1 MNCTFKKIIIHQNP
15 VFSFVFNFQFM
26 TKLLLFFIG
35 SLMIFEPSFSQI
47 VLKEPLSDRQ
57 TYYKIDAQLD
67 IGSKIVNGE
76 MESYWVNKSND
87 NVPDIQLHLYLN
99 AFRNSNSTFNREA
112 LRDRNLKKPESEYGW
127 INIITMTDR
136 NGTDLIPRMKYI
148 SPDDGNA
155 DDMTVLK
162 VDLPSPAK
170 PGDTVFLNINFKS
183 SLPSRIIRTGYTED
197 YFFVAQ
203 WFPKFGVYEKAGMR
217 YATTGAWNC
226 HQFHRNSEFYSNH
239 SVYDVLI
246 TLPKNYV
253 VGSGG
258 LLISEKENGDGN
270 KTLKYRAEDIVDFAW
285 TAWPGYFVATDKW
298 KHVTITLLLPFER
311 KDQINRQFTAVKNA
325 LEYLTEN
332 VGPYPWPYL
341 TFVDPP
347 LKGAGSGG
355 MEYTTL
361 FTSDSF
367 TGLPGFLHI
376 PEMVT
381 IHEFGH
387 AYFMGILASNEFEE
401 PWLDEGVNSFWE
413 NRIVDHYYGKN
424 SGLIDHPLLKVSD
437 KSFSRFSYVTSPSR
451 QAASNSEYSWNYP
464 HGTYSMMSYSKT
476 AVILHTLMGVIGEE
490 TMNKIFQEYYRR
502 WAFKLPSGR
511 DFINVVNEVVTKTYG
526 NRFGPDMNWFFDETL
541 YGTGICDYKV
551 LNFFNYK
558 LRTNNEKSDTAD
570 SLDTETAGRDSIY
583 KSVVELERLGDIML
597 PVEVLVHFN
606 NGEEATESW
615 DGKSRVKDFSYT
627 GTRMIDWV
635 KIDPEYKIALDVNY
649 INNSMTST
657 PDRVPVRSF
666 TDKLISFMQFFIS
679 AITL

>member
-1 MNCTFKKIIIHQNP
+1 
-15 VFSFVFNFQFM
+15 M
-26 TKLLLFFIG
+26 TKSTLFIIG
-35 SLMIFEPSFSQI
+35 SLMISGSSFSQI
-47 VLKEPLSDRQ
+47 VLKEPLSSRQ

-67 IGSKIVNGE
+67 ISSKTVNGE
-76 MESYWVNKSND
+76 MKSYWVNKSD
-87 NVPDIQLHLYLN
+87 DIVPDIQLHLYLN

-112 LRDRNLKKPESEYGW
+112 LRDRNLKQPESEYGG
-127 INIITMTDR
+127 INIISMTDR
-136 NGTDLIPRMKYI
+136 GGTDLIPRMKYI

-183 SLPSRIIRTGYTED
+183 RLPSRIIRTGYTED

-203 WFPKFGVYEKAGMR
+203 WFPKFGVYENAGMR
-217 YATTGAWNC
+217 YATSGAWNC

-239 SVYDVLI
+239 SVYDVTI
-246 TLPKNYV
+246 TIPKNYV
-253 VGSGG
+253 AGSGG
-258 LLISEKENGDGN
+258 LLISEKDNGDGN
-270 KTLKYRAEDIVDFAW
+270 KTLIYRAEDIVDFAW
-285 TAWPGYFVATDKW
+285 TAWPGYFTVTDKW
-298 KHVTITLLLPFER
+298 KHITITLLLPHER

-325 LEYLTEN
+325 LEYLADN

-347 LKGAGSGG
+347 LKGSGSGG

-367 TGLPGFLHI
+367 TGLPGFLHL

-424 SGLIDHPLLKVSD
+424 SGLIDHPLLKASD
-437 KSFSRFSYVTSPSR
+437 KSFSRFSYVSSPSR
-451 QAASNSEYSWNYP
+451 QAVSNGEYSWNYP

-476 AVILHTLMGVIGEE
+476 AVILHTLMGLIGEE
-490 TMNKIFQEYYRR
+490 TMNGIFREYYRR

-558 LRTNNEKSDTAD
+558 LRATGENGNPAD
-570 SLDTETAGRDSIY
+570 SLKRESAWRDSIY
-583 KSVVELERLGDIML
+583 KSVVELERTGDIIL
-597 PVEVLVHFN
+597 PVEVLVRFN
-606 NGEEATESW
+606 NGEEVTESW

-627 GTRMIDWV
+627 GKRMIDWV
-635 KIDPEYKIALDVNY
+635 KIDPEYKIALDVDY
-649 INNSMTST
+649 INNSMTGT

-666 TDKLISFMQFFIS
+666 TDKLISLMQFFIS